1 MPDIQYPYLP
11 EGKTLK
17 YAPADDQF
25 MVEASKV
32 RDTQAGDSLYPV
44 GAVLVKEGRIIGRG
58 GNGYNRGPG
67 EAHICPRIVLDCK
80 SGERYDLCTLHDSP
94 GHSEVMAVQNA
105 LENGEDPS
113 GADLYMHGHWWACEP
128 CWTQFL
134 EVGGRDIYVLD
145 DAHEKFSKENV
156 YEETMKVRLKSAYIA
171 GPITNVEDFAT
182 QARFYEAI
190 GAVCEELGIASRIPH
205 RDNALNED
213 REKGN
218 SRGVYDW
225 ASNEAVVNDVII
237 AEVSE
242 PSLGTGGEIVE
253 AHKAGTPIVLY
264 SKKGSKVSRYVL
276 GNPSVVYHVEYED
289 LEDAKRQIRN
299 VLRQL

>member
-1 MPDIQYPYLP
+1 MPDIEYPYLP

-17 YAPADDQF
+17 YAPADDLF
-25 MVEASKV
+25 MVEAAKA
-32 RDTQAGDSLYPV
+32 RETLAGDPMYPV
-44 GAVLVKEGRIIGRG
+44 GAVLVKDGRVIGRG
-58 GNGYNRGPG
+58 GNGFNRGPG
-67 EAHICPRIVLDCK
+67 QVHICPRIVLDCP
-80 SGERYDLCTLHDSP
+80 SGEGYDLCDLHLAP
-94 GHSEVMAVQNA
+94 GHSEVMTLKNTRDA
-105 LENGEDPS
+105 GEDPA
-113 GADLYMHGHWWACEP
+113 GADLYMYGHWWACEP
-128 CWTQFL
+128 CWTALL
-134 EVGGRDIYVLD
+134 EAGVRDVYVLD
-145 DAHEKFSKENV
+145 DAHERFSRENV
-156 YEETMKVRLKSAYIA
+156 YKKFLTSTLKSAYIA
-171 GPITNVEDFAT
+171 GAITNVEDFES
-182 QARFYEAI
+182 QARFYEEI
-190 GAVCEELGIASRIPH
+190 GEVCEELGITSRVPH

-289 LEDAKRQIRN
+289 LEDAKKQIRN